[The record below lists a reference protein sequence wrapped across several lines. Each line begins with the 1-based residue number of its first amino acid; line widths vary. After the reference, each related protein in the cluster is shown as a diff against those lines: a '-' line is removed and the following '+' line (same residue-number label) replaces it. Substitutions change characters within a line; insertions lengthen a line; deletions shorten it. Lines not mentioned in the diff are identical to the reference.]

1 MVMVSPQFGYR
12 AAGLRGYLIGM
23 QEDDRTDPQSEAWS
37 ARELLLR
44 MARCYLAELGT
55 ERDLEM
61 RSQIIVNGILSA
73 LDRGD
78 LLLPSAAPFDGQLLH

>member
-12 AAGLRGYLIGM
+12 AAGLRAYTLLVHG
-23 QEDDRTDPQSEAWS
+23 DDGTDPQSEARG

-44 MARCYLAELGT
+44 MARCYLAEFGT